1 MRTFPGC
8 VLPTLSLLALAAL
21 PLLGACDQP
30 VPDGQVDGTCPDSS
44 HAGEAWFEAEI
55 LPIFETYCTLCHS
68 SDLLRGEG
76 QGTRRGAPVGLDY
89 DIYTSAVSRNS
100 STWLRMADRT
110 MPPMGRTPSTEE
122 LEILLDFLNCETALS
137 EQGDDDD
144 SSL

>member
-8 VLPTLSLLALAAL
+8 LLPSLCALALAAL
-21 PLLGACDQP
+21 PLLSACDQP
-30 VPDGQVDGTCPDSS
+30 VPDGTVDGSCPDTS

-55 LPIFETYCTLCHS
+55 LPIFEAYCTLCHS
-68 SDLLRGEG
+68 SDLLPGEG
-76 QGTRRGAPVGLDY
+76 HETRRGAPRGLDY
-89 DIYTSAVSRNS
+89 DLYETAVSRNS
-100 STWLRMADRT
+100 STWTRMADRT

-122 LEILLDFLNCETALS
+122 LEILLDFLNCETALG